1 MAASGGQRSP
11 FGFEEAFKG
20 EDAFKEGRC
29 IQGGI
34 RRHSRGINAD
44 TMTDRHTLPQPA
56 KLDLYKKSLPK
67 QKTIQNFTTDAQG
80 FRRGKISSFSEPLG
94 INSKVLN
101 SLLLG

>member
-29 IQGGI
+29 IQEGI

-44 TMTDRHTLPQPA
+44 
-56 KLDLYKKSLPK
+56 K
-67 QKTIQNFTTDAQG
+67 Q
-80 FRRGKISSFSEPLG
+80 
-94 INSKVLN
+94 INKYELQFII
-101 SLLLG
+101 